1 MGAES
6 HHISLHSLAHIVHI
20 SGEATSRLPSLR
32 SRLVESTLSSSTL
45 TSPLSSF
52 RPTPLPSARQVDCL
66 LFLHFV
72 FVVHGPTATSSTS
85 SCRVYFLIFSP
96 LVHLPS
102 LRTRYSHREV
112 TLILLIYSRHMVSL
126 VAGLA
131 WKWK

>member
-102 LRTRYSHREV
+102 LRTRYIRD
-112 TLILLIYSRHMVSL
+112 TWFLLWPALLGSGSDFVSL
-126 VAGLA
+126 CTLHR
-131 WKWK
+131 